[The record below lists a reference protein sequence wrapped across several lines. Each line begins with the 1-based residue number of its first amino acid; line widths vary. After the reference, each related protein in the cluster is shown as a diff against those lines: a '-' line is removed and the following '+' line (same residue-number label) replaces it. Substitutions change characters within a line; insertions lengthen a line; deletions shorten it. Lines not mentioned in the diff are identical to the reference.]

1 MTVGKDSG
9 ADSSLL
15 PQTAGVGQAAG
26 EPRTDTYGR
35 SMIGRAILVV
45 FTVPLVLLLL
55 MGASGFIIFNNAPSD
70 RLQRADAVLV
80 LAGDHDG
87 REDYGIALAR
97 SGWAPTVV
105 ISDAY
110 ESWDPVMGRVCNESG
125 GGVEV
130 ICVRAFPRTTRGEA
144 TMMRRLAV
152 QRSWSKIIVV
162 TWKYHVPRARFVFR
176 QCFSTDPNAVVMGA
190 VPRRYDYSVA
200 LWEFVYAYQY
210 GGLVKAIL
218 LGDCD

>member
-1 MTVGKDSG
+1 
-9 ADSSLL
+9 
-15 PQTAGVGQAAG
+15 
-26 EPRTDTYGR
+26 
-35 SMIGRAILVV
+35 VV
-45 FTVPLVLLLL
+45 VSTPLALLLL
-55 MGASGFIIFNNAPSD
+55 IGGSGFIIFNNAPTD
-70 RLQRADAVLV
+70 RLQRADAVVV

-110 ESWDPVMGRVCNESG
+110 DSWDPVMRRVCSESG

-130 ICVRAFPRTTRGEA
+130 ICPRAFPRTTRGEA
-144 TMMRRLAV
+144 IMVRRLAN
-152 QRSWSKIIVV
+152 QRSWNKIIVV

-176 QCFSTDPNAVVMGA
+176 QCFSPDPSAVVMEA
-190 VPRRYDYSVA
+190 VPRRYDYSVP

-210 GGLVKAIL
+210 GGLVKAML